1 MIKGN
6 SANEYGDFLIAS
18 LQDPYKDVVKIMD
31 WEILVGLSDTNT
43 VGTISL
49 RRGSTEVFG
58 LKTNFNF
65 QPGDKIIV
73 GNITMVIEQQ
83 VSTEKLILGSPSSIT
98 ATNVEFFKP
107 DNQYNFFSYEFRY
120 STDNKVFNEFHPLNK
135 QSDFGDL
142 FHLDFNPRELLY
154 LEVKAEVDTIIP
166 GNKLTLISITYT
178 IQRDNGVIE
187 SCPQLC
193 LDCTDPFL
201 YSGCANIRVDC
212 EYDNL
217 FKPYNLN
224 KAHQVYQQLSLMVS
238 DIFGHEVTY
247 FRTEP
252 DLRTKDVILMEY
264 SLFNVVDQKTVRIL
278 VPDNEFPQESTISYD
293 MFGMD
298 FEEFEIHIVASEFEK
313 VFGYKKKPRAKDYMF
328 IPIINKM
335 YTISS
340 IAVGDRFNATQS
352 YWKVKLTKYSDHN
365 AVNPDGFD
373 MATDAIVTNIDE
385 VFGEEI
391 QETYAKDTKPTQFQT
406 VSTSYRDGVRQFM
419 EKDLKIV
426 DYELKNRWTVVSKN
440 YYDLSQVKRGE
451 VALEYVVESSIKNT
465 ENFALTAWV
474 KPQFPTGY
482 AAEEFLFG
490 DYDVNNGFRTLLS
503 AQDLKVIVNGITYI
517 FQHNVA
523 FDSAKWYAII
533 LNGSNTFKE
542 LSLFIYELDLS
553 FNFNFPQNGDNDL
566 TLKFSEVKSVSQAF
580 YWNSNTNYHLNGG
593 KLSLT
598 NLRFF
603 KQPIEFEQH
612 SNVLNQ
618 YVVRD
623 SQLATII
630 DNAIP
635 SIGFQKFRN
644 AR

>member
-465 ENFALTAWV
+465 ENFALTTWV

>member
-18 LQDPYKDVVKIMD
+18 LKDPYKDAVRIMD
-31 WEILVGLSDTNT
+31 WEILVGLSDSNT

-49 RRGSTEVFG
+49 QRGSTEVFG

-65 QPGDKIIV
+65 QQGDKIIV
-73 GNITMVIEQQ
+73 GNITMVIESQ
-83 VSTEKLILGSPSSIT
+83 VSPEKLILASPSSIT

-120 STDNKVFNEFHPLNK
+120 STDGKVYNEFHALNK
-135 QSDFGDL
+135 QQDFGDL
-142 FHLDFNPRELLY
+142 LHMTFNPRESLY
-154 LEVKAEVDTIIP
+154 LEVKAEVDTLIP
-166 GNKLTLISITYT
+166 GSKLTLISITYT
-178 IQRDNGVIE
+178 LEKDNGIIE

-201 YSGCANIRVDC
+201 FSGCANIRVDC
-212 EYDNL
+212 EYDSL
-217 FKPYNLN
+217 FKPYSLA
-224 KAHQVYQQLSLMVS
+224 KSQQVYLQLTKMAN
-238 DIFGHEVTY
+238 DIFGHDVTY

-252 DLRTKDVILMEY
+252 DMRTKDVILMEY
-264 SLFNVVDQKTVRIL
+264 SLFDVVDQQTLKIL
-278 VPDNEFPQESTISYD
+278 VPDNEFPQESTIAYN

-313 VFGYKKKPRAKDYMF
+313 VFGYKKKPRARDYMY
-328 IPIINKM
+328 IPLINKM
-335 YTISS
+335 YMISS
-340 IAVGDRFNATQS
+340 IAVGDRFNATQA
-352 YWKVKLTKYSDHN
+352 YWKVKLTKYSEDT
-365 AVNPDGFD
+365 AVDQNQFEPTIDS
-373 MATDAIVTNIDE
+373 IVTNIDE

-391 QETYAKDTKPTQFQT
+391 QETYAKDTKPMQFQT
-406 VSTSYRDGVRQFM
+406 VSTSYRDGIRQFI

-440 YYDLSQVKRGE
+440 YYDLSFVKRGE
-451 VALEYVVESSIKNT
+451 VAMEYVTESSITNT
-465 ENFALTAWV
+465 DNFALTAWF
-474 KPQFPTGY
+474 KPQFLANY
-482 AAEEFLFG
+482 AAEEFFFG

-503 AQDLKVIVNGITYI
+503 AQDFKVIVNGITHT
-517 FQHNVA
+517 FEHNVT
-523 FDSAKWYAII
+523 FDPLKWYAVI
-533 LNGSNTFKE
+533 LNGNNQFRE
-542 LSLFIYELDLS
+542 LALYIYELDLS
-553 FNFNFPQNGDNDL
+553 FNFNLPQSGDNDL
-566 TLKFSEVKSVSQAF
+566 VLKFSEVKSVSQAF
-580 YWNSNTNYHLNGG
+580 FWNSNTNYHLKGG

-603 KQPIEFEQH
+603 KQPVEFEQH

-623 SQLATII
+623 SQLAVII

>member
-6 SANEYGDFLIAS
+6 SANTYGDFLIAS
-18 LQDPYKDVVKIMD
+18 LQDPYKDVVKILD
-31 WEILVGLSDTNT
+31 WEILVGLSDANT

-73 GNITMVIEQQ
+73 GNMTMVIEQQ
-83 VSTEKLILGSPSSIT
+83 VSTEKLILASPSSVT

-107 DNQYNFFSYEFRY
+107 DNQYNYFSYEFRY
-120 STDNKVFNEFHPLNK
+120 STDNKVFNEFHILNK

-142 FHLDFNPRELLY
+142 FHLSFNPRELLY
-154 LEVKAEVDTIIP
+154 LDIKAEVDAIIP
-166 GNKLTLISITYT
+166 GNKLTLISVTYT
-178 IQRDNGVIE
+178 LQRDNGVIE

-217 FKPYNLN
+217 FKPYALN

-252 DLRTKDVILMEY
+252 DVRTKDVILMEY
-264 SLFNVVDQKTVRIL
+264 SLFNVVDQKTLKIL
-278 VPDNEFPQESTISYD
+278 VPDNDFPQESSISYD

-328 IPIINKM
+328 IPLINKM
-335 YTISS
+335 YSISS

-365 AVNPDGFD
+365 AINPDGFD
-373 MATDAIVTNIDE
+373 MATDAIITGIDE

-391 QETYAKDTKPTQFQT
+391 KETYEKDTKPMQFQT

-451 VALEYVVESSIKNT
+451 VALEYVVESSIQNT
-465 ENFALTAWV
+465 ENFALTTWI

-482 AAEEFLFG
+482 LAEEFLFG

-503 AQDLKVIVNGITYI
+503 SQDLKVIVNGITYI
-517 FQHNVA
+517 FQHNVT
-523 FDSAKWYAII
+523 FDPAKWYAII
-533 LNGSNTFKE
+533 LNGSNSFKE

-566 TLKFSEVKSVSQAF
+566 SLKFSEVKSVSQAF
-580 YWNSNTNYHLNGG
+580 YWNSNTNYHLKGG

-623 SQLATII
+623 SQLAVII